1 MTLMTR
7 EEHYDDE
14 TSLQE
19 CLKYLFSKVKEYN
32 ETGDQECL
40 KHREI
45 TIIELQSLVVFG
57 CAALLFMAGEL
68 SVHMIE

>member
-32 ETGDQECL
+32 EMGDQYLTMTKRHC
-40 KHREI
+40 KNASS
-45 TIIELQSLVVFG
+45 IEK
-57 CAALLFMAGEL
+57 
-68 SVHMIE
+68 